1 MDIAEAVTLAGKLNQ
16 ELAVAEARHEDA
28 KGALQSLE
36 AELQAKYK
44 TIDQVKLTG
53 MQQKAESDLEA
64 LLEEVSQELEAVPEA

>member
-1 MDIAEAVTLAGKLNQ
+1 MEIAEAVALAGQLNQ

-28 KGALQSLE
+28 RGALQSLE

-53 MQQKAESDLEA
+53 MQQKAERDLEA
-64 LLEEVSQELEAVPEA
+64 LLGEVSAELEAVPEA